1 MCLQHSYVYPECAAS
16 KSECLV
22 LRLFLFSLPSHTAMC
37 PDTSTTQMTI
47 YGPANGTH
55 TTTAPATELLLDQ
68 PRQKTRPDSGYVCKR
83 LSGKCEVA
91 LFSHYTW
98 LEDTGIHMAV
108 SQGLLVQDNANSVCK
123 ACVQLR
129 AQTKQLHV

>member
-37 PDTSTTQMTI
+37 PDTGITQMTI
-47 YGPANGTH
+47 YGPANGTY

-68 PRQKTRPDSGYVCKR
+68 PRQKRRPDSEYVCKR
-83 LSGKCEVA
+83 SSSKCEVA
-91 LFSHYTW
+91 LLSHYAW
-98 LEDTGIHMAV
+98 LEDLGIHMVV
-108 SQGLLVQDNANSVCK
+108 SQGLLVQDNTNSVCK
-123 ACVQLR
+123 AFVQLR
-129 AQTKQLHV
+129 TQTKQLHV